1 LKIFWMN
8 DIMYKVTYIDNI
20 KDSMVRTEVFD
31 TLFKA
36 IGFTNQQP
44 RSNQIL
50 ELKFYDDEPVKKEN
64 RT

>member
-1 LKIFWMN
+1 
-8 DIMYKVTYIDNI
+8 MYKVTYIDNQ
-20 KDSMVRTEVFD
+20 KDSMVKTKSFD

-44 RSNQIL
+44 RVNQIL
-50 ELKFYDDEPVKKEN
+50 ELKFYSDDVVKKEN

>member
-1 LKIFWMN
+1 
-8 DIMYKVTYIDNI
+8 MYKVTYVDNV
-20 KDSMVRTEVFD
+20 KDSLVKTESFD

-44 RSNQIL
+44 RVNQVL

>member
-1 LKIFWMN
+1 
-8 DIMYKVTYIDNI
+8 MYKVTYIDNV
-20 KDSMVRTEVFD
+20 KDSLVKTESFD

-44 RSNQIL
+44 RVNRVL
-50 ELKFYDDEPVKKEN
+50 ELKFYEDNPVKKEN

>member
-1 LKIFWMN
+1 
-8 DIMYKVTYIDNI
+8 MYKVTYIDSENG
-20 KDSMVRTEVFD
+20 SMVKTESFD

-44 RSNQIL
+44 RVNQVL

>member
-1 LKIFWMN
+1 
-8 DIMYKVTYIDNI
+8 MYKVTYIDKE
-20 KDSMVRTEVFD
+20 KDFMVKTESFD

-44 RSNQIL
+44 RVNQIL
-50 ELKFYDDEPVKKEN
+50 ELKWYDDVSTKKEN

>member
-1 LKIFWMN
+1 MN
-8 DIMYKVTYIDNI
+8 GIYKVTYIDNE
-20 KDSMVRTEVFD
+20 KDSKVKTESFD

-44 RSNQIL
+44 RINQIL
-50 ELKFYDDEPVKKEN
+50 ELKFYSNEKPKEN

>member
-1 LKIFWMN
+1 
-8 DIMYKVTYIDNI
+8 MYKVTYIDNI
-20 KDSMVRTEVFD
+20 KDSMVKTEVFD

-44 RSNQIL
+44 RVNQIL
-50 ELKFYDDEPVKKEN
+50 ELKYYSDDSTKEN

>member
-1 LKIFWMN
+1 
-8 DIMYKVTYIDNI
+8 MYKVTYIDNV
-20 KDSMVRTEVFD
+20 KDSMVKTEVFD

-50 ELKFYDDEPVKKEN
+50 ELKFYEDNPVKKEN